1 MNSMKSTSRLAAA
14 VAAVCAAAAA
24 QAYDPATTATD
35 YRIVIAGATATTN
48 TLRDVILR
56 DVCASNRDLYR
67 FPASTVRYTIACRTT
82 ANKNVLFMKNDGG
95 SGTGVSPVDQKIAV
109 SVLESPSNAACGSG
123 AAKTGP
129 LGTSYLEHDCGAT
142 NAALLGNRIPDF
154 GLSDIEPSKF
164 VGQLAPAEGAF
175 KNVSNMKVNSTAG
188 LAFGIVVSM
197 NLYRALQTAQFADS
211 DPCSPVPTIDL
222 NGNEIKDAYE
232 VAATD
237 SSGTGAQIANHKKGD
252 TEACMPSLSTAQVRS
267 LLMASGLGITTW
279 DELKAKGSTL
289 VALNA
294 AYDWAPADSTKILC
308 RRTAGSGTHALTSI
322 KFLQTQCG
330 VGATSGS
337 QLMASGSNF
346 ATDCGGTIC
355 DATLENS
362 GSSGLIACVNRANA
376 DGFWAIG
383 YASLESNSN
392 LASNA
397 RFIKIDGAAPSL
409 KNLVA
414 GSYPIFGE
422 VTAQSRQQD
431 NAADYTVAN
440 VPAAE
445 RTNAKNNWAKIV
457 SELSSATNVV
467 ALNASDTFRHPFGDA
482 GFLARGVPTS
492 FTYNPSSPIA
502 TQTHADPNSG
512 GAQNT
517 CFGPIAVDGV
527 SVE

>member
-267 LLMASGLGITTW
+267 LVAFSLGASKHG
-279 DELKAKGSTL
+279 
-289 VALNA
+289 N
-294 AYDWAPADSTKILC
+294 
-308 RRTAGSGTHALTSI
+308 
-322 KFLQTQCG
+322 Q
-330 VGATSGS
+330 
-337 QLMASGSNF
+337 
-346 ATDCGGTIC
+346 
-355 DATLENS
+355 
-362 GSSGLIACVNRANA
+362 
-376 DGFWAIG
+376 
-383 YASLESNSN
+383 
-392 LASNA
+392 
-397 RFIKIDGAAPSL
+397 
-409 KNLVA
+409 
-414 GSYPIFGE
+414 
-422 VTAQSRQQD
+422 
-431 NAADYTVAN
+431 
-440 VPAAE
+440 
-445 RTNAKNNWAKIV
+445 
-457 SELSSATNVV
+457 
-467 ALNASDTFRHPFGDA
+467 
-482 GFLARGVPTS
+482 
-492 FTYNPSSPIA
+492 
-502 TQTHADPNSG
+502 
-512 GAQNT
+512 
-517 CFGPIAVDGV
+517 
-527 SVE
+527 